1 IQPASLPGASF
12 LLSFAAVGAV
22 IAAGEPARQGGARRH
37 AQGVDRTDGMRRR
50 VGRYAAD
57 SVLTTL
63 VASLATSGFA
73 IYHFNRLSL
82 VGVVAN
88 LLAVPLCG
96 VWVMP
101 WGLAAMLLAPLGLEW
116 LALAPMGIGID
127 WTLDIARWAAS
138 LPGAASLA
146 PAMPG
151 ASLWLLTLGGLW
163 LCFWRGPWR
172 CLGLLGVA
180 LAFAVIPL
188 QRMPDL
194 MISEDA
200 RALAIR
206 SARGLVLY
214 STRGARIPGETWTR
228 RAGESGVER
237 WPDGGASADGSLRCN
252 DGLCELRRGGTQ
264 VRLVMRPDALPR
276 ACAGD
281 TPVVSVVPLRN
292 QCRDAAWTID
302 RFDLWRHGAHAVW
315 LADKG
320 STARIE
326 TTRTAR
332 GDRPWVPRAGRRSQ

>member
-1 IQPASLPGASF
+1 
-12 LLSFAAVGAV
+12 
-22 IAAGEPARQGGARRH
+22 
-37 AQGVDRTDGMRRR
+37 MRRR

-73 IYHFNRLSL
+73 VYHFNRLSL

-116 LALAPMGIGID
+116 LALAPMGVGID
-127 WTLDIARWAAS
+127 WMLDIARWAAA

-172 CLGLLGVA
+172 CFGLLGVA

-237 WPDGGASADGSLRCN
+237 WPTTVRAPTAPAMRRWSLHVPARRRAGASCHAAGGAA
-252 DGLCELRRGGTQ
+252 
-264 VRLVMRPDALPR
+264 A
-276 ACAGD
+276 ACAGG
-281 TPVVSVVPLRN
+281 TPVVSVVPLGTSAATRRGRSIASICGATART
-292 QCRDAAWTID
+292 QRGWRD
-302 RFDLWRHGAHAVW
+302 
-315 LADKG
+315 G
-320 STARIE
+320 SAMVRIE
-326 TTRTAR
+326 TAR
-332 GDRPWVPRAGRRSQ
+332 AARRPPGYRGPAGDLSSGDRCRSGDPAPSRGRGRRFASRRRRWPARAPPRRPCGGSA